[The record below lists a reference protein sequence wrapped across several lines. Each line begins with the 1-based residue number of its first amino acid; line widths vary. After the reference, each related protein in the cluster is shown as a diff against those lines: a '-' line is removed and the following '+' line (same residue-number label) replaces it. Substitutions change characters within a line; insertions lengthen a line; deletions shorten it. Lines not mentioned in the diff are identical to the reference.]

1 MTVTCTKCGATV
13 VGDAAYCVKCGNQ
26 LRPSTPPAGATYC
39 GRCGQVLHSAAAGSA
54 GAGEAGEEYGLP
66 VSYASPLCYLFGFV
80 SGLVMFF
87 MDKRPAVRFHAAQST
102 IVFGVLV
109 SGLIVLGRLTR
120 NAFSDSQS
128 TYLIYFI
135 AFSAL
140 GLAAL
145 AIWILLIVKAFDR
158 TPLRIP
164 GVAKLAEW
172 MAGSGRK

>member
-1 MTVTCTKCGATV
+1 MVTCTKCGATV
-13 VGDAAYCVKCGNQ
+13 VGDARFCVKCGNQ
-26 LRPSTPPAGATYC
+26 LRPYSPPAGATFC
-39 GRCGQVLHSAAAGSA
+39 GRCGQVLPGLSVGQP
-54 GAGEAGEEYGLP
+54 GEPAEEYGLP

-87 MDKRPAVRFHAAQST
+87 LDKRPAVRFHAVQST

-120 NAFSDSQS
+120 NAFSEGTTT
-128 TYLIYFI
+128 TYLLFV

-145 AIWILLIVKAFDR
+145 AIWILLIVKSFER
-158 TPLRIP
+158 KLVHIP
-164 GVAKLAEW
+164 IAGKLADW
-172 MAGSGRK
+172 IAGTGNQ

>member
-1 MTVTCTKCGATV
+1 M
-13 VGDAAYCVKCGNQ
+13 GDAVFCIKCGNQ
-26 LRPSTPPAGATYC
+26 LRPSSPPAGATYC
-39 GRCGQVLHSAAAGSA
+39 GRCGQVLPGVSIGS
-54 GAGEAGEEYGLP
+54 GSEAPEEYGLP

-87 MDKRPAVRFHAAQST
+87 MDRRPIVRFHAAQST

-109 SGLIVLGRLTR
+109 SGILVLGRLAR
-120 NAFSDSQS
+120 NAFSEGSQAI
-128 TYLIYFI
+128 YLLYFV

-158 TPLRIP
+158 KPLRLP
-164 GVAKLAEW
+164 VAGRLADW
-172 MAGSGRK
+172 MAGSGNKQT

>member
-13 VGDAAYCVKCGNQ
+13 VGDAVFCVKCGNQ
-26 LRPSTPPAGATYC
+26 LRPSSPPAGSTYC
-39 GRCGQVLHSAAAGSA
+39 GRCGQVLPGVSIGQAEVAA
-54 GAGEAGEEYGLP
+54 EEHGLP
-66 VSYASPLCYLFGFV
+66 ESYASPLCYLFGFV

-87 MDKRPAVRFHAAQST
+87 LDKRPVVRFHAAQST

-109 SGLIVLGRLTR
+109 TGLIVLGRLTR
-120 NAFSDSQS
+120 NAFSDSQA
-128 TYLIYFI
+128 TYLLYFV

-158 TPLRIP
+158 KPLRVP
-164 GVAKLAEW
+164 VVAWLADR